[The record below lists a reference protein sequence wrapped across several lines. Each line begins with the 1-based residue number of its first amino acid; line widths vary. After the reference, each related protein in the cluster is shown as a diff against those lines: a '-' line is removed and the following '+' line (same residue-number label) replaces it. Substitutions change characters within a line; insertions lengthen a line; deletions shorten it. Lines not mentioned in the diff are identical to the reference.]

1 MSLMNIPGRQ
11 RVGVSVC
18 VCASACV
25 SVRLLSA
32 VADDDVDVVFL
43 EHRKLKHQIKAAM
56 FD

>member
-32 VADDDVDVVFL
+32 VADDDVDVVFW